1 MPFEASTSIS
11 RDLANV
17 AERISGADEL
27 TPSFCERLT
36 HALSQLWGAG
46 AETMHDD
53 DRARFDA
60 ILVRIVPTTSV
71 GTRIE
76 LSDKIAR
83 SSEPPRGILLV
94 LAHDEI
100 EIAGPILRLSP
111 ALGDD
116 DLVDVARRCGAR
128 HMCAIAERPLLSI
141 RVTDVLVLRGD
152 DDVRRVVVANPG
164 ARLSD
169 KSFARLSLQTREDSA
184 IGLVLIARE
193 DLPDLV
199 VRFLQNNGSPEIRR
213 ALDARDDRPRP
224 AAAAAAAQVA
234 KSIRRAEDGW
244 LEPYDFEAARSVL
257 PHLAEQRHQI
267 DAFVR
272 RLAQTDRFPEIVVVI
287 GEVTGIPLDLVKHM
301 LVALDTDPFVKVAR
315 SLGLRN
321 DTVQEILMIGPWLHR
336 LDARARESTILAFQ
350 TTDVDDARA
359 RVRRWAGEA
368 R

>member
-1 MPFEASTSIS
+1 MSIS
-11 RDLANV
+11 RDLARV
-17 AERISGADEL
+17 AERISGDDEL
-27 TPSFCERLT
+27 TPTFCERLT

-46 AETMHDD
+46 AEDMHDD

-94 LAHDEI
+94 LAHDDI

-152 DDVRRVVVANPG
+152 DDVRRVVVANSG

-169 KSFARLSLQTREDSA
+169 KSFARLSLQTREDRA
-184 IGLVLIARE
+184 IGLVLVARA

-213 ALDARDDRPRP
+213 ALDARDDRPRHGT
-224 AAAAAAAQVA
+224 AVAQVA

-267 DAFVR
+267 DNFVR

-301 LVALDTDPFVKVAR
+301 LVSLDTDPFVKVAR
-315 SLGLRN
+315 SLGLKN

-336 LDARARESTILAFQ
+336 LDARARESAILAFQ
-350 TTDVDDARA
+350 TSDVDDARA
-359 RVRRWAGEA
+359 RVRRWAGET